1 MTTDGAGT
9 RAAVERAVARRQR
22 RQAHSRVVTAAV
34 LALVVLVADQITK
47 YVVRASMTLGE
58 SIDLV
63 PGLDLT
69 RVNNTGIAFGLFPGR
84 ATAVSVLTVFALCAI
99 AIALAGLVARNPT
112 VAAGAGLLVGGS
124 IGNLV
129 DRLAHGAVTD
139 FIDPAQW
146 PAFNVADIGIVT
158 GAALIVFGLLREEPR
173 VEPEQGP

>member
-1 MTTDGAGT
+1 MTTRGAGT
-9 RAAVERAVARRQR
+9 REAVERAVARRQR
-22 RQAHSRVVTAAV
+22 RQTHSRWITAAL
-34 LALVVLVADQITK
+34 LALLVLVLDQITK
-47 YVVRASMTLGE
+47 YAVRASMVLGE
-58 SIDLV
+58 KIDLV

-84 ATAVSVLTVFALCAI
+84 ASAVSVLTVLALCAI
-99 AIALAGLVARNPT
+99 AIALAGLVARNAT

-129 DRLAHGAVTD
+129 DRLSHGAVTD
-139 FIDPAQW
+139 FIDPVQW

-173 VEPEQGP
+173 LEHETGP